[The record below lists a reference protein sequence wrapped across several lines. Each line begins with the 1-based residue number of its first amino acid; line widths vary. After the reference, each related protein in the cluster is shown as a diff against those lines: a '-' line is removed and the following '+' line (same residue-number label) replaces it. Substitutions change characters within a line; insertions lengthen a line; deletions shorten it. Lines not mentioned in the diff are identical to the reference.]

1 VKALQSLSER
11 VGALMMQDAWGKS
24 VKGPQAPLTFTCANT
39 PFELF
44 GPLFDLVKRQHPEA
58 KTVALLNPNDATGQ
72 EVEVEAVKQYKARG
86 YTIVLSTWYERGTT
100 EFQPI
105 ATKLA
110 QTQAD
115 VMDLS
120 GAAGRCRLGLQ
131 GTRGAGLEGHQD
143 LVLRHRQ

>member
-1 VKALQSLSER
+1 
-11 VGALMMQDAWGKS
+11 M
-24 VKGPQAPLTFTCANT
+24 
-39 PFELF
+39 
-44 GPLFDLVKRQHPEA
+44 
-58 KTVALLNPNDATGQ
+58 
-72 EVEVEAVKQYKARG
+72 YKARG